1 MNNQQYKEFIK
12 ASIDNIRKAHNENY
26 LSIFAGA
33 GISAESKLPKW
44 GDLIN
49 ELQKCLYGDTKIYG
63 DTKKNEDYLVLAE
76 KFYNQFGES
85 FYYQTLKSLIPNNAK
100 PNDLHLGIV
109 KLNIK
114 NLITTNWDNL
124 FEQAINEEGRFFN
137 IIKNDK
143 DIGSSTG
150 FAKFIKMHG
159 SLDEN
164 NIVFKEQDYLEY
176 SKHFPLIENYIKG
189 VFSTD
194 TVILLGYS
202 LSDQNVKQVISW
214 VNSHSKSVK
223 PIYFIKTA
231 KEFDRIEFEFYKNK
245 NIHILYTQELFEK
258 KGHYEELIKFL
269 KEIKAKPTDISK
281 NYNTIFYSTKQLRR
295 MIFNFNYEA
304 MKKRINEISLK
315 SSSVLNELEKAFLF
329 YHLRKG
335 IQAFEVLKITSKQA
349 FRERNY
355 DVWYISLYNMYN
367 MPLSYDRFDDKE
379 MERLQTYHKER
390 ILIDLNESFYELPFY
405 KREQLKHIRDIG
417 TTLDTNLIEAYQL
430 KEKVLKDLEI
440 WSSSDSSFSFNS
452 NQTKADKIFKKTLLE
467 YFHFLIINGNQEK
480 FFEQMIE
487 IFFSFLAIYQ
497 IQEKRRNNNEA
508 IPITLKSEQIYCI
521 LKYFDNKT
529 LIRKLNQYFQKTNI
543 IFKTEKDI
551 DLIGI
556 FKNISFQF
564 VNIDI
569 FETEFSRLFKNFLV
583 LSAWIELDQNTFDA
597 IVEICQEKID
607 EDILRNGYDSMGYFI
622 TKQWNKFKMELK
634 AEIKFSILDRILFSF
649 IRKLTEN
656 FSGYLIILES
666 SPRCMQNLLFIL
678 QQYNIEYNIELDL
691 IQQALINTLIK
702 EIMELPNDT
711 QIFISNYLICDL
723 FPITKNNDGVN
734 QNVKN
739 FLLNIWEKNQNRKT
753 IQEDEYYLLLTY
765 NMHRIRI
772 LNSEQYQKIFLELKN
787 KYINRE
793 TAKKFNNEQPIHE
806 QLLKNKQCKK
816 MRLIGCLLCLKI
828 VRIVLKK
835 NRLFPN
841 THCLKHWKFIKL
853 Y

>member
-1 MNNQQYKEFIK
+1 MNSQQYKEFIET
-12 ASIDNIRKAHNENY
+12 SIDNIRKAHNENY

-49 ELQKCLYGDTKIYG
+49 ELQKCLYGDTK
-63 DTKKNEDYLVLAE
+63 KNEDYLVLAE

-85 FYYQTLKSLIPNNAK
+85 FYYQTLKSLIPDSAK
-100 PNDLHLGIV
+100 KNDLHLEIV

-137 IIKNDK
+137 IIKSDK

-176 SKHFPLIENYIKG
+176 SKYFPLIENYIKG

-202 LSDQNVKQVISW
+202 LSDQNVKQIISW

-245 NIHILYTQELFEK
+245 NIHILYTQEYFEK
-258 KGHYEELIKFL
+258 QGHYEELIKFL

-281 NYNTIFYSTKQLRR
+281 NYNAIFSSTKQLRR
-295 MIFNFNYEA
+295 MIFNFDYEA

-315 SSSVLNELEKAFLF
+315 NFSVLNELEKAFLF

-390 ILIDLNESFYELPFY
+390 VSIDLNESFYELPFY
-405 KREQLKHIRDIG
+405 TREQLKYLRDIG

-430 KEKVLKDLEI
+430 KEEVLKDLEI
-440 WSSSDSSFSFNS
+440 WSSSDSSFSFNN
-452 NQTKADKIFKKTLLE
+452 NQIKAYGIFKKTLLK
-467 YFHFLIINGNQEK
+467 YFHFLIINENQEK
-480 FFEQMIE
+480 FFQQMTE
-487 IFFSFLAIYQ
+487 IFFSFMAIFQ
-497 IQEKRRNNNEA
+497 IQEKRRDNNKT
-508 IPITLKSEQIYCI
+508 IPITLKSEQVYCI
-521 LKYFDNKT
+521 LKYFDNKI
-529 LIRKLNQYFQKTNI
+529 LMQKLNQYFQKTNI
-543 IFKTEKDI
+543 IFKTERDI

-556 FKNISFQF
+556 FKNISSQF

-583 LSAWIELDQNTFDA
+583 LSAWIELDQNAFDV
-597 IVEICQEKID
+597 IIEICQEKID
-607 EDILRNGYDSMGYFI
+607 EDLLRNSYDSMGYFI
-622 TKQWNKFKMELK
+622 TKQWNKFKIELK

-656 FSGYLIILES
+656 FSGYFIILD
-666 SPRCMQNLLFIL
+666 CMQNLLFIL

-711 QIFISNYLICDL
+711 QIFISNNLICDL

-734 QNVKN
+734 QNVKK

-753 IQEDEYYLLLTY
+753 IQEDEVYLLLTC
-765 NMHRIRI
+765 NMHRVCI

-787 KYINRE
+787 KYMNRE
-793 TAKKFNNEQPIHE
+793 TAKKFNNEQSIHE
-806 QLLKNKQCKK
+806 QLFEQAMQEDVLDRMLALLKDCENSFKK
-816 MRLIGCLLCLKI
+816 E
-828 VRIVLKK
+828 
-835 NRLFPN
+835 
-841 THCLKHWKFIKL
+841 
-853 Y
+853 

>member
-1 MNNQQYKEFIK
+1 MNNQQYKEFIET
-12 ASIDNIRKAHNENY
+12 SIENIRKAHNESY

-33 GISAESKLPKW
+33 GISTESKLPKW
-44 GDLIN
+44 GDLIH
-49 ELQKCLYGDTKIYG
+49 ELQKRLYGDTKE
-63 DTKKNEDYLVLAE
+63 NEDYLVFAE

-85 FYYQTLKSLIPNNAK
+85 FYYQTLKSLIPDNAK

-137 IIKNDK
+137 IIKSDK

-150 FAKFIKMHG
+150 FTKFIKMHG

-202 LSDQNVKQVISW
+202 LSDQNVKQIISW

-258 KGHYEELIKFL
+258 KGHYEELISFL
-269 KEIKAKPTDISK
+269 KEIKAKPKDISE
-281 NYNTIFYSTKQLRR
+281 NYSGIFYSTKQLRI
-295 MIFNFNYEA
+295 MIFNFDYEA
-304 MKKRINEISLK
+304 MKKRIDEISLK

-355 DVWYISLYNMYN
+355 GVWYISLYNIYN
-367 MPLSYDRFDDKE
+367 IPLSYDRFDDKE

-390 ILIDLNESFYELPFY
+390 ISIDLNESFYELPFY
-405 KREQLKHIRDIG
+405 KREQLKYLRDIG

-430 KEKVLKDLEI
+430 KEKALRDLEI
-440 WSSSDSSFSFNS
+440 WSSSDNSFSFNS
-452 NQTKADKIFKKTLLE
+452 NQTKADGIFKKTLSE
-467 YFHFLIINGNQEK
+467 YFSFLIINGNQEK

-497 IQEKRRNNNEA
+497 IQEKRRNNNET

-529 LIRKLNQYFQKTNI
+529 LIQKLNQYFQKTNI
-543 IFKTEKDI
+543 IFKTERDI

-556 FKNISFQF
+556 FKNISSQF

-583 LSAWIELDQNTFDA
+583 LSAWIELDQNAFDA
-597 IVEICQEKID
+597 IVEIYQEKID
-607 EDILRNGYDSMGYFI
+607 KDILRNSYDSIGYFI
-622 TKQWNKFKMELK
+622 TKQWNKFKMEIK

-656 FSGYLIILES
+656 FEGNLIFLQGS
-666 SPRCMQNLLFIL
+666 CWMQNLLFIL
-678 QQYNIEYNIELDL
+678 QQCNIEYHTELDL

-702 EIMELPNDT
+702 KIMELPNDT
-711 QIFISNYLICDL
+711 QIFISNFLICDL

-734 QNVKN
+734 QNVKK

-753 IQEDEYYLLLTY
+753 IQEDEAYLLLTY
-765 NMHRIRI
+765 NMHRICI
-772 LNSEQYQKIFLELKN
+772 LNSEQYQKICFELKN
-787 KYINRE
+787 KYMNRE
-793 TAKKFNNEQPIHE
+793 TPKKFNNEQPIQE
-806 QLLKNKQCKK
+806 QLFKQAMQENALDRILDLLKNCENSFKK
-816 MRLIGCLLCLKI
+816 E
-828 VRIVLKK
+828 
-835 NRLFPN
+835 
-841 THCLKHWKFIKL
+841 
-853 Y
+853 

>member
-1 MNNQQYKEFIK
+1 MNNQQYKEFIET
-12 ASIDNIRKAHNENY
+12 SIENIRKAHNESY

-33 GISAESKLPKW
+33 GISTESKLPKW
-44 GDLIN
+44 GDLIH
-49 ELQKCLYGDTKIYG
+49 ELQKRLYGDTKE
-63 DTKKNEDYLVLAE
+63 NEDYLVFAE

-85 FYYQTLKSLIPNNAK
+85 FYYQTLKSLIPDNAK

-137 IIKNDK
+137 IIKSDK

-150 FAKFIKMHG
+150 FTKFIKMHG

-202 LSDQNVKQVISW
+202 LSDQNVKQIISW

-258 KGHYEELIKFL
+258 KGHYEELISFL
-269 KEIKAKPTDISK
+269 KEIKAKPKDISE
-281 NYNTIFYSTKQLRR
+281 NYSGIFYLTKQLRR
-295 MIFNFNYEA
+295 MIFNFDYEA
-304 MKKRINEISLK
+304 MKKRIDEISLK

-355 DVWYISLYNMYN
+355 GVWYISLYNMYN
-367 MPLSYDRFDDKE
+367 IPLSYDRFDDKE

-390 ILIDLNESFYELPFY
+390 ISIDLNESFYELPFY
-405 KREQLKHIRDIG
+405 KREQLKYLRDIG

-430 KEKVLKDLEI
+430 KEKALRDLEI
-440 WSSSDSSFSFNS
+440 WSSSDNSFSFNS
-452 NQTKADKIFKKTLLE
+452 NQTKADGIFKKTLSE
-467 YFHFLIINGNQEK
+467 YFSFLIINGNQEK

-497 IQEKRRNNNEA
+497 IQEKRRNNNET

-529 LIRKLNQYFQKTNI
+529 LIQKLNQYFQKTNI
-543 IFKTEKDI
+543 IFKTERDI

-556 FKNISFQF
+556 FKNISSQF

-583 LSAWIELDQNTFDA
+583 LSAWIELDQNAFDA
-597 IVEICQEKID
+597 IVEIYQEKID
-607 EDILRNGYDSMGYFI
+607 KDILRNSYDSIGYFI
-622 TKQWNKFKMELK
+622 TKQWNKFKMEIK
-634 AEIKFSILDRILFSF
+634 TEIKFSILYRLLFSF

-656 FSGYLIILES
+656 FRGYLIILES
-666 SPRCMQNLLFIL
+666 SSRCMQNLLYIL
-678 QQYNIEYNIELDL
+678 QQYNIELDP

-702 EIMELPNDT
+702 KIMELPNDT
-711 QIFISNYLICDL
+711 QIFISNFLICDL

-734 QNVKN
+734 QNVKK

-753 IQEDEYYLLLTY
+753 IQEDEAYLLLTH
-765 NMHRIRI
+765 NMHRIYV
-772 LNSEQYQKIFLELKN
+772 LNREQYQKIFLELKN
-787 KYINRE
+787 KYMNRE
-793 TAKKFNNEQPIHE
+793 TPKKFNNKQPIQE
-806 QLLKNKQCKK
+806 QLFEQAMQENALDRILDLLKNCENSFKK
-816 MRLIGCLLCLKI
+816 E
-828 VRIVLKK
+828 
-835 NRLFPN
+835 
-841 THCLKHWKFIKL
+841 
-853 Y
+853 

>member
-1 MNNQQYKEFIK
+1 MNYQQYKEFIK
-12 ASIDNIRKAHNENY
+12 TSIDNIGKAHNENY

-49 ELQKCLYGDTKIYG
+49 ELQKCLYGDTK
-63 DTKKNEDYLVLAE
+63 KNEDYLVLAE

-85 FYYQTLKSLIPNNAK
+85 FYYQTLKSLIPNSAK
-100 PNDLHLGIV
+100 RNDLHLEIV

-137 IIKNDK
+137 IIKSDK
-143 DIGSSTG
+143 DIGGSTG

-176 SKHFPLIENYIKG
+176 SNIFPLIENYIKG

-194 TVILLGYS
+194 VVILFGYS
-202 LSDQNVKQVISW
+202 LSDQNVKQIISW

-245 NIHILYTQELFEK
+245 NIHILYTQEHFGK
-258 KGHYEELIKFL
+258 QGHYEELISFL
-269 KEIKAKPTDISK
+269 EEIKAKPTDISK
-281 NYNTIFYSTKQLRR
+281 NCNAIFSSTKQLRR
-295 MIFNFNYEA
+295 MIFNFDYEA
-304 MKKRINEISLK
+304 MKKRISEISLK
-315 SSSVLNELEKAFLF
+315 NSSVLNELEKAFLF
-329 YHLRKG
+329 YHLGKG
-335 IQAFEVLKITSKQA
+335 IQAFEVLKTTSKQA

-355 DVWYISLYNMYN
+355 DIWYISLYNMYN
-367 MPLSYDRFDDKE
+367 MSLFYNRFDNKE
-379 MERLQTYHKER
+379 MEILQTYHKER
-390 ILIDLNESFYELPFY
+390 ISIDLNESFYELPFY
-405 KREQLKHIRDIG
+405 KREQLKYLRDIG

-430 KEKVLKDLEI
+430 KEKALKDLEV
-440 WSSSDSSFSFNS
+440 WSSSDSSFSFNN
-452 NQTKADKIFKKTLLE
+452 NQTKAYKIFKETLLK
-467 YFHFLIINGNQEK
+467 YFHFLIINENQEK
-480 FFEQMIE
+480 FFQQMTE
-487 IFFSFLAIYQ
+487 IFFSFMAIFQ
-497 IQEKRRNNNEA
+497 IQEKRRGNNKT

-521 LKYFDNKT
+521 LKYDNNQA
-529 LIRKLNQYFQKTNI
+529 LIQKLNQYFQETNI
-543 IFKTEKDI
+543 IFKTERDI
-551 DLIGI
+551 DLIEI
-556 FKNISFQF
+556 FKNISSQF

-597 IVEICQEKID
+597 IAEICQEKID

-622 TKQWNKFKMELK
+622 TKQWDKFKMEIK
-634 AEIKFSILDRILFSF
+634 TEIKFSILYRLLFSF

-656 FSGYLIILES
+656 FRGYLIVLES
-666 SPRCMQNLLFIL
+666 SPCMQNLLYIL
-678 QQYNIEYNIELDL
+678 QQYNIKLDL
-691 IQQALINTLIK
+691 IQQALINTLIQK
-702 EIMELPNDT
+702 IMGLPNDT
-711 QIFISNYLICDL
+711 QIFISNFFVCDL

-734 QNVKN
+734 QNVKK

-753 IQEDEYYLLLTY
+753 IQEDEAYLLLTH

-772 LNSEQYQKIFLELKN
+772 LSSEQYHKIFLELKN
-787 KYINRE
+787 KYTNRE
-793 TAKKFNNEQPIHE
+793 TTKKFNNEQPIQE
-806 QLLKNKQCKK
+806 QLFKQAIQEDALDRILVLLKNCENSFKK
-816 MRLIGCLLCLKI
+816 E
-828 VRIVLKK
+828 
-835 NRLFPN
+835 
-841 THCLKHWKFIKL
+841 
-853 Y
+853 

>member
-1 MNNQQYKEFIK
+1 MNSQQYKEFIK
-12 ASIDNIRKAHNENY
+12 TSIDNIRKAHNENY

-49 ELQKCLYGDTKIYG
+49 EFQKCLYG

-85 FYYQTLKSLIPNNAK
+85 FYYQTLKSLIPDSAK
-100 PNDLHLGIV
+100 KNDLHLGIV

-137 IIKNDK
+137 IIKSDK

-176 SKHFPLIENYIKG
+176 SNNFPLIENYIKG

-202 LSDQNVKQVISW
+202 LSDQNVKQIISW

-258 KGHYEELIKFL
+258 KGHYEELLSFL
-269 KEIKAKPTDISK
+269 KEIKKDKPKDISK
-281 NYNTIFYSTKQLRR
+281 SYSGIISSTKQLRK
-295 MIFNFNYEA
+295 MIFNFDYNA
-304 MKKRINEISLK
+304 MKKRISEISLK
-315 SSSVLNELEKAFLF
+315 SSSVLNELEKAFLL
-329 YHLRKG
+329 YHLGQG
-335 IQAFEVLKITSKQA
+335 IQSFETLKINSKQA

-355 DVWYISLYNMYN
+355 DVWYISLYNMHN

-405 KREQLKHIRDIG
+405 KREQLKHLRDIG
-417 TTLDTNLIEAYQL
+417 TILDTNLIKAYQL
-430 KEKVLKDLEI
+430 KEKALRDLEI
-440 WSSSDSSFSFNS
+440 WSSSDSSFSFNN
-452 NQTKADKIFKKTLLE
+452 NQNKADGIFKKTLSE
-467 YFHFLIINGNQEK
+467 YFSFLIINGNQEK

-497 IQEKRRNNNEA
+497 IQEKRRDNNKT

-521 LKYFDNKT
+521 LKYFDNKI
-529 LIRKLNQYFQKTNI
+529 LMQKLNQSFQETNI
-543 IFKTEKDI
+543 IFKTERDI

-556 FKNISFQF
+556 FKNISSQF

-583 LSAWIELDQNTFDA
+583 LSAWIELDQNAFDA
-597 IVEICQEKID
+597 IIEICQEKID
-607 EDILRNGYDSMGYFI
+607 EDLLRNSYDSMGYFI
-622 TKQWNKFKMELK
+622 TKQWNKFKMEIK
-634 AEIKFSILDRILFSF
+634 TEIKFSILDRILFSF

-656 FSGYLIILES
+656 FRGYFMILES

-702 EIMELPNDT
+702 TIMELPNDT

-734 QNVKN
+734 QNVKK
-739 FLLNIWEKNQNRKT
+739 FLLSIWEKNQNRKT
-753 IQEDEYYLLLTY
+753 IQEDEVYLLLTY
-765 NMHRIRI
+765 NMHRIGI
-772 LNSEQYQKIFLELKN
+772 LNSDQYQKIFLELKN
-787 KYINRE
+787 KYMNRE
-793 TAKKFNNEQPIHE
+793 IAKKFNNEQPIHE
-806 QLLKNKQCKK
+806 QLLKQAMQEDVLDRMLALLKDCENSFKK
-816 MRLIGCLLCLKI
+816 E
-828 VRIVLKK
+828 
-835 NRLFPN
+835 
-841 THCLKHWKFIKL
+841 
-853 Y
+853 

>member
-1 MNNQQYKEFIK
+1 MKNQQQKEFIET
-12 ASIDNIRKAHNENY
+12 SIDNIRKAHNESY

-44 GDLIN
+44 GDLIH
-49 ELQKCLYGDTKIYG
+49 ELQKRLYGDTKE
-63 DTKKNEDYLVLAE
+63 NEDYLVFAE

-85 FYYQTLKSLIPNNAK
+85 FYYQTLKSLIPDNAK

-137 IIKNDK
+137 IIKSDK

-150 FAKFIKMHG
+150 FTKFIKMHG

-202 LSDQNVKQVISW
+202 LSDQNVKQIISW

-258 KGHYEELIKFL
+258 KGHYEELISFL
-269 KEIKAKPTDISK
+269 KEIKAKPKDISE
-281 NYNTIFYSTKQLRR
+281 NYSGIMSSTKQIRR
-295 MIFNFNYEA
+295 MIFNFDYNA
-304 MKKRINEISLK
+304 MKERIDEISLK
-315 SSSVLNELEKAFLF
+315 SSSVLNELEKAFLL
-329 YHLRKG
+329 YHLGQG
-335 IQAFEVLKITSKQA
+335 IQAFETLKINSKQA

-355 DVWYISLYNMYN
+355 DVWYISLYNMHN
-367 MPLSYDRFDDKE
+367 IPLFYGYSDENNKKLEKYYE
-379 MERLQTYHKER
+379 ER
-390 ILIDLNESFYELPFY
+390 ISIDLNESFYELPFQE
-405 KREQLKHIRDIG
+405 REQIKYFRDINI
-417 TTLDTNLIEAYQL
+417 TLNTNLIEAYQL
-430 KEKVLKDLEI
+430 KEKALRDLEI
-440 WSSSDSSFSFNS
+440 WSSNDSSFSFNS
-452 NQTKADKIFKKTLLE
+452 NQTKADGIFKKTLSE
-467 YFHFLIINGNQEK
+467 YFSFLIINGNQEK

-497 IQEKRRNNNEA
+497 IQEKRRNNNET
-508 IPITLKSEQIYCI
+508 IPITLKSERIYCI

-529 LIRKLNQYFQKTNI
+529 LMQKLNQYFQKTNI
-543 IFKTEKDI
+543 IFKTERDI

-556 FKNISFQF
+556 FKNISSQF

-583 LSAWIELDQNTFDA
+583 LSAWIELDQNAFDA

-607 EDILRNGYDSMGYFI
+607 KDILRNSYDSIGYFI
-622 TKQWNKFKMELK
+622 TKQWNKFKMEIK
-634 AEIKFSILDRILFSF
+634 TEIKFSILDRILFSF

-656 FSGYLIILES
+656 FRGYLIILES

-702 EIMELPNDT
+702 TIMELPNDA

-753 IQEDEYYLLLTY
+753 IQEDEAYLLLTY

-787 KYINRE
+787 KYMNRE
-793 TAKKFNNEQPIHE
+793 IEKKFNNEQP
-806 QLLKNKQCKK
+806 
-816 MRLIGCLLCLKI
+816 MS
-828 VRIVLKK
+828 
-835 NRLFPN
+835 
-841 THCLKHWKFIKL
+841 
-853 Y
+853 

>member
-1 MNNQQYKEFIK
+1 MNNQQYKEFIET
-12 ASIDNIRKAHNENY
+12 SIDNIRKAHNENY

-49 ELQKCLYGDTKIYG
+49 ELQKCLYGDTK
-63 DTKKNEDYLVLAE
+63 KNEDYLVLAE

-85 FYYQTLKSLIPNNAK
+85 FYYQTLKSLIPNSAK
-100 PNDLHLGIV
+100 KNDLHLEIV

-137 IIKNDK
+137 IIKSDK
-143 DIGSSTG
+143 DIGGSTG

-164 NIVFKEQDYLEY
+164 NIVFKEQDYLGY
-176 SKHFPLIENYIKG
+176 SKYFPLIENYIKG

-202 LSDQNVKQVISW
+202 LSDQNVKQIISW

-258 KGHYEELIKFL
+258 KGHYEELLSFL
-269 KEIKAKPTDISK
+269 KEIKKDKPKDISK
-281 NYNTIFYSTKQLRR
+281 SYSGIVSSTKQLRK
-295 MIFNFNYEA
+295 MIFNFDYEA
-304 MKKRINEISLK
+304 IKKRISEISLK
-315 SSSVLNELEKAFLF
+315 SSSVLNELEKAFLL
-329 YHLRKG
+329 YHLGQG
-335 IQAFEVLKITSKQA
+335 IQSFETLKINSKQA

-355 DVWYISLYNMYN
+355 DVWYISLYNMHN
-367 MPLSYDRFDDKE
+367 IPLFYGYSDENNKKLE
-379 MERLQTYHKER
+379 KYHEER
-390 ILIDLNESFYELPFY
+390 ISIDLNESFYELPFY
-405 KREQLKHIRDIG
+405 TREQLKYLRDIG
-417 TTLDTNLIEAYQL
+417 TILDTNLIEAYQL
-430 KEKVLKDLEI
+430 KEKVSRDLEI
-440 WSSSDSSFSFNS
+440 WSSSDSSFSFNN
-452 NQTKADKIFKKTLLE
+452 NQNKADGIFKKNLSE
-467 YFHFLIINGNQEK
+467 YFSFLIINGNQEK
-480 FFEQMIE
+480 FFEQMTE
-487 IFFSFLAIYQ
+487 IFFSFMAIFQ
-497 IQEKRRNNNEA
+497 IQEKRRDNNKT

-521 LKYFDNKT
+521 LKYFDNKI
-529 LIRKLNQYFQKTNI
+529 LMQKLNQYFQETNI
-543 IFKTEKDI
+543 VFKVESDI

-556 FKNISFQF
+556 FKNISSQF

-597 IVEICQEKID
+597 IIEICQEKID
-607 EDILRNGYDSMGYFI
+607 RDILRNSYDSMGYFI
-622 TKQWNKFKMELK
+622 TKQWNKIKMETK
-634 AEIKFSILDRILFSF
+634 TEIKFSILDRILFSF

-656 FSGYLIILES
+656 FSGYLIILVS

-702 EIMELPNDT
+702 TIMELPNDT

-734 QNVKN
+734 QNVKK

-753 IQEDEYYLLLTY
+753 IQEDENYLLLTH
-765 NMHRIRI
+765 NMHRVCI
-772 LNSEQYQKIFLELKN
+772 LNSEQYQKIFLKLKN
-787 KYINRE
+787 KYMNRE

-806 QLLKNKQCKK
+806 QLLKQAMQEDALDRMLALLKDCENSFKK
-816 MRLIGCLLCLKI
+816 E
-828 VRIVLKK
+828 
-835 NRLFPN
+835 
-841 THCLKHWKFIKL
+841 
-853 Y
+853 

>member
-1 MNNQQYKEFIK
+1 MNNQQYKEFIET
-12 ASIDNIRKAHNENY
+12 SIENIRKAHNENY

-49 ELQKCLYGDTKIYG
+49 ELQKRLYSGIKED
-63 DTKKNEDYLVLAE
+63 EDYLVLAE
-76 KFYNQFGES
+76 KFYNQFGEYS
-85 FYYQTLKSLIPNNAK
+85 YYQTLKSLIPDNAK
-100 PNDLHLGIV
+100 KNDLHLGIV

-124 FEQAINEEGRFFN
+124 FEQAINEEGIFFN
-137 IIKNDK
+137 IIKSDK

-202 LSDQNVKQVISW
+202 LSDQNVKQIISW

-258 KGHYEELIKFL
+258 KGHSDELRSFL
-269 KEIKAKPTDISK
+269 EEIKAKPKDISK
-281 NYNTIFYSTKQLRR
+281 NYSGIIFSTKQLRK
-295 MIFNFNYEA
+295 MIFNFDYNA
-304 MKKRINEISLK
+304 IKKRINEISLK
-315 SSSVLNELEKAFLF
+315 SSSVLNELEKAFLL
-329 YHLRKG
+329 YHLG
-335 IQAFEVLKITSKQA
+335 QDIQAFETLKINSKQA

-355 DVWYISLYNMYN
+355 DIWYISLYNMYN
-367 MPLSYDRFDDKE
+367 MPLFYGYSDENNKKLE
-379 MERLQTYHKER
+379 KYHKER
-390 ILIDLNESFYELPFY
+390 ISIDLNESFYELPFQ
-405 KREQLKHIRDIG
+405 KREQIKYLRDIN
-417 TTLDTNLIEAYQL
+417 TTLNINLIEAYQL
-430 KEKVLKDLEI
+430 KEKVTRDLEI
-440 WSSSDSSFSFNS
+440 WSSGDSSFSFNN
-452 NQTKADKIFKKTLLE
+452 NQNKAYRIFKKTLLK
-467 YFHFLIINGNQEK
+467 YFRFLIINGNQEK

-487 IFFSFLAIYQ
+487 IFFSFLRIYQ
-497 IQEKRRNNNEA
+497 IQEKRRNNNES
-508 IPITLKSEQIYCI
+508 ILITLRSEQIYCI
-521 LKYFDNKT
+521 LKYYDNKT
-529 LIRKLNQYFQKTNI
+529 LIKKLNQYFQETNI
-543 IFKTEKDI
+543 VFKVEMEN
-551 DLIGI
+551 LIGI
-556 FKNISFQF
+556 FKNISSQF
-564 VNIDI
+564 VQIDI

-607 EDILRNGYDSMGYFI
+607 EDILRNSYDSMGYFI
-622 TKQWNKFKMELK
+622 TKQWNKFKMK
-634 AEIKFSILDRILFSF
+634 IKTEIKFSILDRILFSF

-656 FSGYLIILES
+656 FREYLIILES

-678 QQYNIEYNIELDL
+678 QQYNIEYNTELDL

-702 EIMELPNDT
+702 KIMELPNDT
-711 QIFISNYLICDL
+711 QIWISNLLICDL
-723 FPITKNNDGVN
+723 FPITKNNDDVN
-734 QNVKN
+734 QNVKK

-753 IQEDEYYLLLTY
+753 IQEDEAYLFLTC
-765 NMHRIRI
+765 NMHRIGI

-787 KYINRE
+787 KYMNKE
-793 TAKKFNNEQPIHE
+793 TAKKFNNEQPTHE
-806 QLLKNKQCKK
+806 QLLKQAIQEDVHDRILALLKSCENSFKK
-816 MRLIGCLLCLKI
+816 E
-828 VRIVLKK
+828 
-835 NRLFPN
+835 
-841 THCLKHWKFIKL
+841 
-853 Y
+853 

>member
-1 MNNQQYKEFIK
+1 MSFKSVFMVI
-12 ASIDNIRKAHNENY
+12 
-26 LSIFAGA
+26 
-33 GISAESKLPKW
+33 P
-44 GDLIN
+44 
-49 ELQKCLYGDTKIYG
+49 
-63 DTKKNEDYLVLAE
+63 KKNEDYLVLAE

-85 FYYQTLKSLIPNNAK
+85 FYYQTLKSLIPDSAK
-100 PNDLHLGIV
+100 KNDLHLGIV

-137 IIKNDK
+137 IIKSDK

-176 SKHFPLIENYIKG
+176 SNNFPLIENYIKG

-202 LSDQNVKQVISW
+202 LSDQNVKQIISW

-258 KGHYEELIKFL
+258 KGHYEELLSFL
-269 KEIKAKPTDISK
+269 KEIKKDKPKDISK
-281 NYNTIFYSTKQLRR
+281 SYSGIISSTKQLRK
-295 MIFNFNYEA
+295 MIFNFDYNA
-304 MKKRINEISLK
+304 MKKRISEISLK
-315 SSSVLNELEKAFLF
+315 SSSVLNELEKAFLL
-329 YHLRKG
+329 YHLGQG
-335 IQAFEVLKITSKQA
+335 IQSFETLKINSKQA

-355 DVWYISLYNMYN
+355 DVWYISLYNMHN

-405 KREQLKHIRDIG
+405 KREQLKHLRDIG
-417 TTLDTNLIEAYQL
+417 TILDTNLIKAYQL
-430 KEKVLKDLEI
+430 KEKALRDLEI
-440 WSSSDSSFSFNS
+440 WSSSDSSFSFNN
-452 NQTKADKIFKKTLLE
+452 NQNKADGIFKKILSE
-467 YFHFLIINGNQEK
+467 YFSFLIINGNQEK
-480 FFEQMIE
+480 FFQQMTE
-487 IFFSFLAIYQ
+487 IFFSFMAIFQ
-497 IQEKRRNNNEA
+497 IQEKRRDNNKT

-521 LKYFDNKT
+521 LKYFDNKI
-529 LIRKLNQYFQKTNI
+529 LMQKLNQYFQKTNI
-543 IFKTEKDI
+543 IFKTERDI

-556 FKNISFQF
+556 FKNISSQF

-583 LSAWIELDQNTFDA
+583 LSAWIELDQNAFDA
-597 IVEICQEKID
+597 IIEICQEKID
-607 EDILRNGYDSMGYFI
+607 EDLLRNSYDSMGYFI
-622 TKQWNKFKMELK
+622 TKQWNKFKMEIK
-634 AEIKFSILDRILFSF
+634 TEIKFSILDRILFSF

-702 EIMELPNDT
+702 TIMELPNDT

-734 QNVKN
+734 QNVKK
-739 FLLNIWEKNQNRKT
+739 FLLSIWEKNQNRKT
-753 IQEDEYYLLLTY
+753 IQEDEVYLLLTY
-765 NMHRIRI
+765 NMHRIGI
-772 LNSEQYQKIFLELKN
+772 LNSDQYQKIFLELKN
-787 KYINRE
+787 KYMNRE
-793 TAKKFNNEQPIHE
+793 IAKKFNNEQPIHE
-806 QLLKNKQCKK
+806 QLLKQAMQEDALDRMLALLKDCENSFKK
-816 MRLIGCLLCLKI
+816 E
-828 VRIVLKK
+828 
-835 NRLFPN
+835 
-841 THCLKHWKFIKL
+841 
-853 Y
+853 

>member
-1 MNNQQYKEFIK
+1 MKNQQYKEFIK
-12 ASIDNIRKAHNENY
+12 TSIDNIRKAHNENY

-49 ELQKCLYGDTKIYG
+49 ELQKCLYG

-202 LSDQNVKQVISW
+202 LSDQNVKQIISW

-258 KGHYEELIKFL
+258 KGHYEELLSFL
-269 KEIKAKPTDISK
+269 KEIKKDKPKDISK
-281 NYNTIFYSTKQLRR
+281 NYSGIISSTKQLRK
-295 MIFNFNYEA
+295 MIFNFDYEA
-304 MKKRINEISLK
+304 IKKRISEISLK
-315 SSSVLNELEKAFLF
+315 SSSVLNELEKAFLL
-329 YHLRKG
+329 YHLGQG
-335 IQAFEVLKITSKQA
+335 IQSFETLKINSKQA

-355 DVWYISLYNMYN
+355 DVWYISLYNMHN
-367 MPLSYDRFDDKE
+367 IPLFYGYSDENNKKLE
-379 MERLQTYHKER
+379 KYHEER
-390 ILIDLNESFYELPFY
+390 ISIDLNESFYELPFY
-405 KREQLKHIRDIG
+405 KREQLKYLKDIG
-417 TTLDTNLIEAYQL
+417 TILDTNLIKAYQL
-430 KEKVLKDLEI
+430 KEKALRDLEI
-440 WSSSDSSFSFNS
+440 WSSSDSSFSFNN
-452 NQTKADKIFKKTLLE
+452 NQIKAYGIFKKTLLK
-467 YFHFLIINGNQEK
+467 YFHFLLLNGNQEK
-480 FFEQMIE
+480 FFQQMTE
-487 IFFSFLAIYQ
+487 IFFSFMAIFQ
-497 IQEKRRNNNEA
+497 IQEKRRDNNKT

-521 LKYFDNKT
+521 LKYFDNKI
-529 LIRKLNQYFQKTNI
+529 LMQKLNQYFQKTNI
-543 IFKTEKDI
+543 IFKTERDI
-551 DLIGI
+551 DLIEI
-556 FKNISFQF
+556 FKNISSQF

-622 TKQWNKFKMELK
+622 TKQWNKFKMEIK
-634 AEIKFSILDRILFSF
+634 TEIKFSLCRLLFSF
-649 IRKLTEN
+649 VKKLTEN
-656 FSGYLIILES
+656 FGGYLMILQG
-666 SPRCMQNLLFIL
+666 SPCMQNLLYIL
-678 QQYNIEYNIELDL
+678 QQYNIELDP

-702 EIMELPNDT
+702 KTMELPNDT
-711 QIFISNYLICDL
+711 QIFISNFLICDL

-734 QNVKN
+734 QNVKK
-739 FLLNIWEKNQNRKT
+739 FLLNIWEKNQSRKT
-753 IQEDEYYLLLTY
+753 IQEDEAYLLLTC
-765 NMHRIRI
+765 NMHRICV
-772 LNSEQYQKIFLELKN
+772 LNREQYQKISLELKN

-793 TAKKFNNEQPIHE
+793 TPKKFNNEQPIQE
-806 QLLKNKQCKK
+806 QLLKQAMQEDVRDRILDLLKNCENSFKK
-816 MRLIGCLLCLKI
+816 E
-828 VRIVLKK
+828 
-835 NRLFPN
+835 
-841 THCLKHWKFIKL
+841 
-853 Y
+853 

>member
-1 MNNQQYKEFIK
+1 MKNQQQKEFIET
-12 ASIDNIRKAHNENY
+12 SIDNIRKAHNESY

-33 GISAESKLPKW
+33 GISTESKLPKW
-44 GDLIN
+44 GDLIH
-49 ELQKCLYGDTKIYG
+49 ELQKRLYGDTKE
-63 DTKKNEDYLVLAE
+63 NEDYLVFAE

-85 FYYQTLKSLIPNNAK
+85 FYYQTLKSLIPDNAK

-137 IIKNDK
+137 IIKSDK

-150 FAKFIKMHG
+150 FTKFIKMHG

-202 LSDQNVKQVISW
+202 LSDQNVKQIISW

-258 KGHYEELIKFL
+258 KGHYEELISFL
-269 KEIKAKPTDISK
+269 KEIKAKPKDISE
-281 NYNTIFYSTKQLRR
+281 NYSGIMSSTKQIRR
-295 MIFNFNYEA
+295 MIFNFDYNA
-304 MKKRINEISLK
+304 MKERIDEISLK
-315 SSSVLNELEKAFLF
+315 SSSVLNELEKAFLL
-329 YHLRKG
+329 YHLGQG
-335 IQAFEVLKITSKQA
+335 IQAFETLKINSKQA

-355 DVWYISLYNMYN
+355 DVWYISLYNMHN
-367 MPLSYDRFDDKE
+367 IPLFYGYSDENNKKLEKYYE
-379 MERLQTYHKER
+379 ER
-390 ILIDLNESFYELPFY
+390 ISIDLNESFYELPFQE
-405 KREQLKHIRDIG
+405 REQIKYFRDINI
-417 TTLDTNLIEAYQL
+417 TLNTNLIEAYQL
-430 KEKVLKDLEI
+430 KEKALRDLEI

-452 NQTKADKIFKKTLLE
+452 NQTKADGIFKKTLSE
-467 YFHFLIINGNQEK
+467 YFSFLIINGNQEK

-497 IQEKRRNNNEA
+497 IQEKRRNNNET
-508 IPITLKSEQIYCI
+508 IPITLKSERIYCI

-529 LIRKLNQYFQKTNI
+529 LMQKLNQYFQKTNI
-543 IFKTEKDI
+543 IFKTERDI

-556 FKNISFQF
+556 FKNISSQF

-583 LSAWIELDQNTFDA
+583 LSTWIELDQNAFDA
-597 IVEICQEKID
+597 IVEIYQEKID
-607 EDILRNGYDSMGYFI
+607 KDILRNSYDSIGYFI
-622 TKQWNKFKMELK
+622 TKQWNKFKMEIK
-634 AEIKFSILDRILFSF
+634 TEIKFSILDRILFSF

-656 FSGYLIILES
+656 FEGNLIFLQGS
-666 SPRCMQNLLFIL
+666 CWMQNLLFIL
-678 QQYNIEYNIELDL
+678 QQCNIEYHTELDL

-702 EIMELPNDT
+702 KIMELPNDT
-711 QIFISNYLICDL
+711 QIFISNFLICDL

-734 QNVKN
+734 QNVKK

-753 IQEDEYYLLLTY
+753 IQEDEAYLLLTY
-765 NMHRIRI
+765 NMHRIGI
-772 LNSEQYQKIFLELKN
+772 LNSEQYQKIFFELKN
-787 KYINRE
+787 KYMNRE
-793 TAKKFNNEQPIHE
+793 TTKKFNNEQPIHDQLFDQLLE
-806 QLLKNKQCKK
+806 QTMQEDALDRMLALLKNCENSFKK
-816 MRLIGCLLCLKI
+816 E
-828 VRIVLKK
+828 
-835 NRLFPN
+835 
-841 THCLKHWKFIKL
+841 
-853 Y
+853 

>member
-1 MNNQQYKEFIK
+1 M
-12 ASIDNIRKAHNENY
+12 
-26 LSIFAGA
+26 
-33 GISAESKLPKW
+33 
-44 GDLIN
+44 
-49 ELQKCLYGDTKIYG
+49 
-63 DTKKNEDYLVLAE
+63 
-76 KFYNQFGES
+76 
-85 FYYQTLKSLIPNNAK
+85 
-100 PNDLHLGIV
+100 HLEIV

-137 IIKNDK
+137 IIKSDK

-245 NIHILYTQELFEK
+245 NIHILYTQEHSGK
-258 KGHYEELIKFL
+258 QGHYEELIKFL

-367 MPLSYDRFDDKE
+367 IPLFYGYSDENNKKLEKYHE
-379 MERLQTYHKER
+379 ERVS
-390 ILIDLNESFYELPFY
+390 IDLNESFYELPFY
-405 KREQLKHIRDIG
+405 KREQLKYLRDIG
-417 TTLDTNLIEAYQL
+417 TTLDTNLIKAYQL
-430 KEKVLKDLEI
+430 KEKALKDLEI
-440 WSSSDSSFSFNS
+440 WSSSDSSFSFNN
-452 NQTKADKIFKKTLLE
+452 NQNKADGIFKKTLSE
-467 YFHFLIINGNQEK
+467 YFSFLIIDGNQEK
-480 FFEQMIE
+480 FFEQMTE

-521 LKYFDNKT
+521 LKYFDNKI
-529 LIRKLNQYFQKTNI
+529 LMQKLNQYFQKTNI
-543 IFKTEKDI
+543 IFKTERDI

-556 FKNISFQF
+556 FKNISSQF
-564 VNIDI
+564 VNIDM
-569 FETEFSRLFKNFLV
+569 FETKFSRLFKNFLV

-597 IVEICQEKID
+597 IIEICQEKID
-607 EDILRNGYDSMGYFI
+607 EDLLWNSYDSMGYFI
-622 TKQWNKFKMELK
+622 TKQWNKFKMEIK
-634 AEIKFSILDRILFSF
+634 TEIKFSILDRILFSF

-753 IQEDEYYLLLTY
+753 IQEDENYLLLTH
-765 NMHRIRI
+765 NMHRVCI
-772 LNSEQYQKIFLELKN
+772 LNSEQYQKIFLKLKN
-787 KYINRE
+787 KYMNRE
-793 TAKKFNNEQPIHE
+793 TMKKFNNEQPIHE
-806 QLLKNKQCKK
+806 QLLKQAMQEDALDRMLALLKDCENSFKK
-816 MRLIGCLLCLKI
+816 E
-828 VRIVLKK
+828 
-835 NRLFPN
+835 
-841 THCLKHWKFIKL
+841 
-853 Y
+853 

>member
-1 MNNQQYKEFIK
+1 M
-12 ASIDNIRKAHNENY
+12 
-26 LSIFAGA
+26 
-33 GISAESKLPKW
+33 PKW

-49 ELQKCLYGDTKIYG
+49 ELQKCLYGDI
-63 DTKKNEDYLVLAE
+63 KKNENYLVLAE

-85 FYYQTLKSLIPNNAK
+85 FYYQTLKSLIPDSAK
-100 PNDLHLGIV
+100 RNDLHLEIV

-137 IIKNDK
+137 IIKSDK
-143 DIGSSTG
+143 DIGGSTG

-176 SKHFPLIENYIKG
+176 SNIFPLIENYIKG

-194 TVILLGYS
+194 VVILLGYS
-202 LSDQNVKQVISW
+202 LSDQNVKQIISW

-245 NIHILYTQELFEK
+245 NIHILYTQEHSGK
-258 KGHYEELIKFL
+258 QGHYEELIKFL

-281 NYNTIFYSTKQLRR
+281 NYNAIFSSTKQLRR
-295 MIFNFNYEA
+295 MIFNFDYEA
-304 MKKRINEISLK
+304 MKKRISEISLK
-315 SSSVLNELEKAFLF
+315 NFSVLNELEKAFLF
-329 YHLRKG
+329 YHLRKS
-335 IQAFEVLKITSKQA
+335 IQAFEVLKIASKQA

-355 DVWYISLYNMYN
+355 GVWYISLYNMYN
-367 MPLSYDRFDDKE
+367 IPLSYDRFDDKE
-379 MERLQTYHKER
+379 IEKLQTYHKER
-390 ILIDLNESFYELPFY
+390 ISIDLNESFYELPFY
-405 KREQLKHIRDIG
+405 KRGQLKYLRDIG

-430 KEKVLKDLEI
+430 KEKALKDLEV
-440 WSSSDSSFSFNS
+440 WSSSDSSFSFNN
-452 NQTKADKIFKKTLLE
+452 NQTKACKIFKKTLLK
-467 YFHFLIINGNQEK
+467 YFHFLIISKNQEK
-480 FFEQMIE
+480 FFQQMTE
-487 IFFSFLAIYQ
+487 IFFSFMAIFQ
-497 IQEKRRNNNEA
+497 IQEKRRGNNKA

-521 LKYFDNKT
+521 LKYDNEKA
-529 LIRKLNQYFQKTNI
+529 LMQKLNQYFQETNI
-543 IFKTEKDI
+543 VFKTERDI

-556 FKNISFQF
+556 FKNISSQF

-597 IVEICQEKID
+597 IAEICQEKID

-622 TKQWNKFKMELK
+622 TKQWNKFKMEIK
-634 AEIKFSILDRILFSF
+634 TEIKFSILCHILFSF
-649 IRKLTEN
+649 IKKLTEN
-656 FSGYLIILES
+656 FGGYLMILQG
-666 SPRCMQNLLFIL
+666 SPCMQNLLYIL
-678 QQYNIEYNIELDL
+678 QQYNIELDL
-691 IQQALINTLIK
+691 IQQALIDTLIK
-702 EIMELPNDT
+702 KTMELPNDT
-711 QIFISNYLICDL
+711 QIFISNFLICDL

-734 QNVKN
+734 QKVKK

-753 IQEDEYYLLLTY
+753 IQEDEDYLLLTH

-787 KYINRE
+787 KYMNRE
-793 TAKKFNNEQPIHE
+793 TTKKFNNKQPIQE
-806 QLLKNKQCKK
+806 QLLKQAMQEDALDRILVLLKNCENSFKK
-816 MRLIGCLLCLKI
+816 E
-828 VRIVLKK
+828 
-835 NRLFPN
+835 
-841 THCLKHWKFIKL
+841 
-853 Y
+853 

>member
-1 MNNQQYKEFIK
+1 MQEISAYKQYKEFIK
-12 ASIDNIRKAHNENY
+12 TSIDNIRKAHNENY

-44 GDLIN
+44 GDLIH
-49 ELQKCLYGDTKIYG
+49 ELQKCLYG

-100 PNDLHLGIV
+100 PNDLHLGIA

-137 IIKNDK
+137 IIKSDK

-258 KGHYEELIKFL
+258 KGHYEELLSFL
-269 KEIKAKPTDISK
+269 KEIKAKPKDISQS
-281 NYNTIFYSTKQLRR
+281 YSGIIFSTKQIEQIGR
-295 MIFNFNYEA
+295 MIFNFDYNA
-304 MKKRINEISLK
+304 MKKRIDEISLK
-315 SSSVLNELEKAFLF
+315 SSSVLNELEKAFLL
-329 YHLRKG
+329 YHLRQG
-335 IQAFEVLKITSKQA
+335 IQAFEVLKINSKQA

-355 DVWYISLYNMYN
+355 DVWYISLYNMHN
-367 MPLSYDRFDDKE
+367 MPLSYNGFDDKE

-430 KEKVLKDLEI
+430 KEEVLKDLEI

-452 NQTKADKIFKKTLLE
+452 NQTKADGIFKKTLLE

-529 LIRKLNQYFQKTNI
+529 LMRKLNQYFQKTNI

-583 LSAWIELDQNTFDA
+583 LSAWIELDQNAFDA
-597 IVEICQEKID
+597 VIEICQEKID
-607 EDILRNGYDSMGYFI
+607 EDLLRNSYDSMGYFI
-622 TKQWNKFKMELK
+622 TKQWNKFKMEIK
-634 AEIKFSILDRILFSF
+634 TEIKFSILDRILFSF

-656 FSGYLIILES
+656 FRGYFMILES

-702 EIMELPNDT
+702 TIMELPSDT

-734 QNVKN
+734 QDVKK
-739 FLLNIWEKNQNRKT
+739 FLLSIWEKNQNRKT
-753 IQEDEYYLLLTY
+753 IQEDEVYLLLTY
-765 NMHRIRI
+765 NMHRIGI
-772 LNSEQYQKIFLELKN
+772 LNSDQYQKIFLELKN
-787 KYINRE
+787 KYMNRE
-793 TAKKFNNEQPIHE
+793 IAKKFNNEQPIHE
-806 QLLKNKQCKK
+806 QLLKQAMQEDALDRMLALLKDCENSFKK
-816 MRLIGCLLCLKI
+816 E
-828 VRIVLKK
+828 
-835 NRLFPN
+835 
-841 THCLKHWKFIKL
+841 
-853 Y
+853 

>member
-1 MNNQQYKEFIK
+1 MNNQQYKEFIET
-12 ASIDNIRKAHNENY
+12 SIENIRKAHNESY

-33 GISAESKLPKW
+33 GISTESKLPKW
-44 GDLIN
+44 GDLIH
-49 ELQKCLYGDTKIYG
+49 ELQKRLYGDTKE
-63 DTKKNEDYLVLAE
+63 NEDYLVFAE

-85 FYYQTLKSLIPNNAK
+85 FYYQTLKSLIPDNAK

-137 IIKNDK
+137 IIKSDK

-150 FAKFIKMHG
+150 FTKFIKMHG

-202 LSDQNVKQVISW
+202 LSDQNVKQIISW

-258 KGHYEELIKFL
+258 KGHYEELISFL
-269 KEIKAKPTDISK
+269 KEIKAKPKDISE
-281 NYNTIFYSTKQLRR
+281 NYSGIFYSTKQLRR
-295 MIFNFNYEA
+295 MIFNFDYEA
-304 MKKRINEISLK
+304 MKKRIDEISLK

-355 DVWYISLYNMYN
+355 GVWYISLYNMYN
-367 MPLSYDRFDDKE
+367 IPLSYDRFDDKE

-390 ILIDLNESFYELPFY
+390 ISIDLNESFYELPFY
-405 KREQLKHIRDIG
+405 KREQLKYLRDIG

-430 KEKVLKDLEI
+430 KEKALRDLEI
-440 WSSSDSSFSFNS
+440 WSSSDNSFSFNS
-452 NQTKADKIFKKTLLE
+452 NQTKADGIFKKTLSE
-467 YFHFLIINGNQEK
+467 YFSFLIINGNQEK

-497 IQEKRRNNNEA
+497 IQEKRRNNNET

-529 LIRKLNQYFQKTNI
+529 LIQKLNQYFQKTNI
-543 IFKTEKDI
+543 IFKTERDI

-556 FKNISFQF
+556 FKNISSQF

-583 LSAWIELDQNTFDA
+583 LSAWIELDQNAFDA
-597 IVEICQEKID
+597 IVEIYQEKID
-607 EDILRNGYDSMGYFI
+607 KDILRNSYDSIGYFI
-622 TKQWNKFKMELK
+622 TKQWNKFKMEIK

-656 FSGYLIILES
+656 FEFNIPARFMLDAKFTLYFAT
-666 SPRCMQNLLFIL
+666 MQ
-678 QQYNIEYNIELDL
+678 Y
-691 IQQALINTLIK
+691 
-702 EIMELPNDT
+702 
-711 QIFISNYLICDL
+711 
-723 FPITKNNDGVN
+723 
-734 QNVKN
+734 
-739 FLLNIWEKNQNRKT
+739 
-753 IQEDEYYLLLTY
+753 
-765 NMHRIRI
+765 
-772 LNSEQYQKIFLELKN
+772 
-787 KYINRE
+787 
-793 TAKKFNNEQPIHE
+793 
-806 QLLKNKQCKK
+806 
-816 MRLIGCLLCLKI
+816 
-828 VRIVLKK
+828 
-835 NRLFPN
+835 
-841 THCLKHWKFIKL
+841 
-853 Y
+853 